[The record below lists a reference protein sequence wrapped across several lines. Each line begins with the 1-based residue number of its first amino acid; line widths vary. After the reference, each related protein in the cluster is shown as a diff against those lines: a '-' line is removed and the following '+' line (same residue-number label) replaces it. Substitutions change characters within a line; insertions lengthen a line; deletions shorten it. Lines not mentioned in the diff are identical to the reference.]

1 MIAVAD
7 ASIAVRF
14 VKVEDFIS
22 WRHSAG
28 GSVSFLC
35 EGHISSL
42 VCNHS
47 GPRNHTGLSFS
58 FDACVPLTGYW
69 LDFLFPD
76 NDSLM
81 REVRKT

>member
-1 MIAVAD
+1 MIAAAD
-7 ASIAVRF
+7 ASIAVRL
-14 VKVEDFIS
+14 VKVEDLIS

-28 GSVSFLC
+28 GSVSDLC
-35 EGHISSL
+35 EGHISSR

-47 GPRNHTGLSFS
+47 GPRNHTRLSLI
-58 FDACVPLTGYW
+58 LTEYR

-76 NDSLM
+76 NDSMM

>member
-1 MIAVAD
+1 MIAAVD

-14 VKVEDFIS
+14 VKVEDLIS

-35 EGHISSL
+35 EGHTSSL

-47 GPRNHTGLSFS
+47 GPRNHTGLSLS
-58 FDACVPLTGYW
+58 FDWCVPLDAISAGFYV
-69 LDFLFPD
+69 PGQ
-76 NDSLM
+76 
-81 REVRKT
+81 

>member
-1 MIAVAD
+1 MIAAAD

-14 VKVEDFIS
+14 VKVEDLIS

-28 GSVSFLC
+28 GSVSVLC

-47 GPRNHTGLSFS
+47 GPRNHTGLSLS
-58 FDACVPLTGYW
+58 FDACVPLDGISAG
-69 LDFLFPD
+69 FSVPGQ
-76 NDSLM
+76 
-81 REVRKT
+81 